1 MESIEFLDLC
11 RTVVAKDYAKDGVTA
26 EDVWVVAYT
35 KVADNKKVI
44 LALSSNLTK
53 DGADF
58 FECTS
63 IHEEKLV
70 IDAYKK
76 ADKQIISLKEAEE
89 ETLVYSKDS
98 RTLNLDSYN
107 WDKGFNTVSS
117 ILSHL
122 ASQLADDVSFSMEEQ
137 LTKKVPTIY
146 VGGDMLKRGSQLLR
160 EEEKALLR
168 AEGFNVYA
176 PQDDKS
182 INDKSAHT
190 KESNANLATRI
201 FNKDTDAMMDA
212 DILIFEVDNNNVGT
226 SVEIGQWAMIHYLA
240 KLDEFK
246 DNEQIQELASK
257 PIFFH
262 TTDIRDTDI
271 EESGINRSH
280 SYNQYLVGAL
290 IEANPLGVMPFNEL
304 VDYLVKNHK

>member
-11 RTVVAKDYAKDGVTA
+11 RGIVAKDYAKDGVTY
-26 EDVWVVAYT
+26 EDVWVVSFT
-35 KVADNKKVI
+35 KVADNKKAI
-44 LALSSNLTK
+44 LALASNLSK
-53 DGADF
+53 YGENF

-70 IDAYKK
+70 IDAYTQKG
-76 ADKQIISLKEAEE
+76 KQFVSLKEDKE
-89 ETLVYSKDS
+89 ETTVYSKDS
-98 RTLNLDSYN
+98 RTLDLDSYN
-107 WDKGFNTVSS
+107 WDEGFNTASS
-117 ILSHL
+117 ILSQL
-122 ASQLADDVSFSMEEQ
+122 VSQLADDVSFSMEEQ

-226 SVEIGQWAMIHYLA
+226 SVEIGQWAMIYYLA

>member
-1 MESIEFLDLC
+1 MESIEFLNLC
-11 RTVVAKDYAKDGVTA
+11 RQIVAQDYAKDEVTA

-35 KVADNKKVI
+35 KVADNKKAI
-44 LALSSNLTK
+44 LALASNLTK

-63 IHEEKLV
+63 IHGDKIA
-70 IDAYKK
+70 IDAYTQT
-76 ADKQIISLKEAEE
+76 DKQVLYLKEDKE
-89 ETLVYSKDS
+89 ETPVYSKDS
-98 RTLNLDSYN
+98 RTLNLDSYD
-107 WDKGFNTVSS
+107 WDKGFNTASS
-117 ILSHL
+117 ILSQL
-122 ASQLADDVSFSMEEQ
+122 VSQLADDVSFSMEEQ

-160 EEEKALLR
+160 EEEKAMLR

-201 FNKDTDAMMDA
+201 FNKDTDAMMEA

-226 SVEIGQWAMIHYLA
+226 SVEVGQWAMVHYLA
-240 KLDEFK
+240 KLPEFK
-246 DNEQIQELASK
+246 DNKQIQELASK

-290 IEANPLGVMPFNEL
+290 IEANPLGVMPFDEL
-304 VDYLVKNHK
+304 VDYLVKHYK